1 MDNNDFKKDLDQ
13 LIRIFKRMKN
23 KSQDDHFSH
32 LGPAFTQ
39 NLDFIINNYEMV
51 RNQIPQD
58 MLAQMGAPFQ
68 QMLHQFIEQMKNELG
83 DDFYLDEEV
92 GDTPA
97 SQPIITPPA
106 VSAEAPKTAKIDFAA
121 EVAAIDKQLKSPGL
135 SEAQVD
141 ALLDRRNYLIT
152 RSSSG
157 A

>member
-13 LIRIFKRMKN
+13 LIRIFKQMKN
-23 KSQDDHFSH
+23 KSQEDHFSF
-32 LGPAFTQ
+32 LGPVFTQ

-83 DDFYLDEEV
+83 DDFYLDEEAD
-92 GDTPA
+92 DTPA

-106 VSAEAPKTAKIDFAA
+106 AKAGAPKTTEIDFTA

-135 SEAQVD
+135 TEAQID
-141 ALLDRRNYLIT
+141 ALLDKRNYLIT

>member
-1 MDNNDFKKDLDQ
+1 MENNDFKRDLDQ

-23 KSQDDHFSH
+23 KSQEDHFSH

-39 NLDFIINNYEMV
+39 NLDFIISNYEMV

-68 QMLHQFIEQMKNELG
+68 QMLHQFIQQMKNELG
-83 DDFYLDEEV
+83 EDFYLDEE
-92 GDTPA
+92 DIETHA
-97 SQPIITPPA
+97 SQAIITPPA
-106 VSAEAPKTAKIDFAA
+106 TSTVPPKVTGSDFTEEIAT
-121 EVAAIDKQLKSPGL
+121 IDKQLKSPGL
-135 SEAQVD
+135 TEAQVD
-141 ALLDRRNYLIT
+141 ALLDRRNQIIA

>member
-1 MDNNDFKKDLDQ
+1 MENNNFKKDLDQ
-13 LIRIFKRMKN
+13 LIRIFKRLKN
-23 KSQDDHFSH
+23 RSQEDHFSH

-51 RNQIPQD
+51 RNQIPQE

-68 QMLHQFIEQMKNELG
+68 QMLHQFIQQMKNELG
-83 DDFYLDEEV
+83 DDFYLEE
-92 GDTPA
+92 DDSETPA

-106 VSAEAPKTAKIDFAA
+106 AAKTTEIDFTA

-135 SEAQVD
+135 TEAQVD
-141 ALLDRRNYLIT
+141 ALLDRRNQLIA